1 MRLKIALMA
10 LAVTLIAGV
19 AVTLFLLKFYKKR
32 MDSIGKSEA
41 PENPSDVS
49 DWNDWKHDEW
59 AEDWKDEWNDWEI
72 WDKKQEEKR

>member
-10 LAVTLIAGV
+10 LAVTLIVGV

-59 AEDWKDEWNDWEI
+59 AEEWKDEWNDWEI